1 MAGSHTIGI
10 ALAVPEPWASTVHQ
24 WRRGYGDRYADRMP
38 THLTILP
45 PTRVDLLD
53 LPAVH
58 EGLREAAR
66 SIAPFTVHVAGTG
79 TFRPESPV
87 VFLAVSEGAAEC
99 AALEQAVRTCVGE
112 RVAGVRP
119 RLHPFHP
126 HVTLAMEV
134 ADAVLDAA
142 AADHTATQFSWQV
155 QEVTLYF
162 RDSAGFWHLD
172 RDVPLG

>member
-1 MAGSHTIGI
+1 MGSHTIGI
-10 ALAVPEPWASTVHQ
+10 ALAVPEPWASQVLE

-58 EGLREAAR
+58 DGLRTAAR
-66 SIAPFTVHVAGTG
+66 AITPFTVRLAGTG

-87 VFLAVSEGAAEC
+87 VFLDVAEGGESC
-99 AALEQAVRTCVGE
+99 GALEEQVR
-112 RVAGVRP
+112 AQLPMARP
-119 RLHPFHP
+119 RQHPYRP
-126 HVTLAMEV
+126 HVTIAMEV
-134 ADAVLDAA
+134 PDVVLDAA
-142 AADHTATQFSWQV
+142 AAAHADVEITWQAL
-155 QEVTLYF
+155 EVTLYF
-162 RDSAGFWHLD
+162 RDSSGYWHHD